1 MYLFGFGLVL
11 FAVALFGRAITSR
24 LGNFASEEGWF
35 KKILG
40 MLCIV
45 LAIGIGTGATKNIE
59 SFLIDKGF
67 TGLAQIE
74 QSLLKQV
81 SENQNHQQKDHN
93 PDQNLLSY

>member
-11 FAVALFGRAITSR
+11 FAVALFGKAITSR

-35 KKILG
+35 KKILAI
-40 MLCIV
+40 LCIV